1 MLIVPNK
8 NESVDSYSIFVKL
21 ILKDK
26 NMKSLLKL
34 SLIMLIFIGFASCS
48 SDDDSSDS
56 NDGKAQLALRLTDAP
71 GDYEKVFIDVKDVVI
86 KYEGGQEDLNLGINA
101 GIYDLM
107 ELTAGVNVLL
117 YEDEVPAG
125 KISQLRLILGE
136 NNTIVVD
143 GQTHPLDTPSAQ
155 QSGLKIQVH
164 QTLEPGILYEF
175 MLDFDVDKSIV
186 AQGNGGYSLKPVIR
200 ATTVAES
207 GAISGTI
214 IPPGIITMI
223 TAENGPIQISTY
235 VNSLGK
241 FLLAGVPDGTYKV
254 TVQADLGLGVPPII
268 VDNVNVVQGEV
279 TNLGNIELEL

>member
-1 MLIVPNK
+1 MLIVLNK
-8 NESVDSYSIFVKL
+8 SESAERNSIFGKL
-21 ILKDK
+21 ILKNK

-34 SLIMLIFIGFASCS
+34 SLIMLLFIGFASCS

-56 NDGKAQLALRLTDAP
+56 NNGKAKLALRLTDAP

-86 KYEGGQEDLNLGINA
+86 KYDGGQEDLNLGINA
-101 GIYDLM
+101 GIYDLL

-117 YEDEVPAG
+117 YNDEVPAG
-125 KISQLRLILGE
+125 KISQIRLILGE

-143 GQTHPLDTPSAQ
+143 GQSHPLATPSAQ

-175 MLDFDVDKSIV
+175 LLDFDVDKSIV

-214 IPPGIITMI
+214 VPPGVITMI
-223 TAENGPIQISTY
+223 TAENGPLQISTY
-235 VNSLGK
+235 ANSLGK
-241 FLLAGVPDGTYKV
+241 FLLAGVPNGTYKV
-254 TVQADLGLGVPPII
+254 TVQADLGLGVPPVVIE
-268 VDNVNVVQGEV
+268 NVTVVRGEV
-279 TNLGNIELEL
+279 TNMGEIDLEL